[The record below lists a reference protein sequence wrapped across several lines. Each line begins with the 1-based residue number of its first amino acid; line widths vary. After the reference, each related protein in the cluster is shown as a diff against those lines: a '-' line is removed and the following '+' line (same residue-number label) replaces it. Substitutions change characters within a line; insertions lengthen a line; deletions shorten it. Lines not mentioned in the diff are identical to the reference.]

1 MQMGRM
7 VERFAT
13 WRMTVAA
20 FDWRRRLC
28 GGTRLAAGAAGRT
41 GPARRSG
48 LVHTR
53 RGGGPVR
60 RSGPARRQRKG
71 RLCDHRAHRRHALS
85 GLVRPAIRR
94 FCCSGSFEAGRRCIF
109 YRWPSPLRMVL
120 ENTTIAALALSYD
133 GEPSPLTW
141 LAAAFTVVKTGLIVA
156 TLAAVGVGGTLWM
169 WARIRQ
175 SR

>member
-20 FDWRRRLC
+20 FVGVVGCVAGLAWRQARL
-28 GGTRLAAGAAGRT
+28 GGLDLLDGRGWYTPAEAAALFDALDRLDASARVVYATTALT
-41 GPARRSG
+41 VDMLFPASYG
-48 LVHTR
+48 LLFAILLFR
-53 RGGGPVR
+53 LFRGGAPLYLL
-60 RSGPARRQRKG
+60 P
-71 RLCDHRAHRRHALS
+71 LALA
-85 GLVRPAIRR
+85 LAD
-94 FCCSGSFEAGRRCIF
+94 
-109 YRWPSPLRMVL
+109 VL

-141 LAAAFTVVKTGLIVA
+141 LAAVFTVVKTGLIVA
-156 TLAAVGVGGTLWM
+156 TLAAVSIGGMLWM